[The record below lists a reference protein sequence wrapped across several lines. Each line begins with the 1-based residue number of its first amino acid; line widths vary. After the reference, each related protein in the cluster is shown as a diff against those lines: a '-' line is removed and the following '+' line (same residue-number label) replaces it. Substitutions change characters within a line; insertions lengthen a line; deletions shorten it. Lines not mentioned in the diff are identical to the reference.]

1 MKNAICQTRFPGL
14 QEVGEVVELLCHSEA
29 MVEPGPSRPR
39 GRRKSDFRTRIGVG
53 RKALY
58 MCVYNIYI
66 YMMSGITYHV
76 TSCYVSLRVARSQL
90 LARSCSQVLRQ

>member
-66 YMMSGITYHV
+66 
-76 TSCYVSLRVARSQL
+76 
-90 LARSCSQVLRQ
+90 

>member
-1 MKNAICQTRFPGL
+1 MTS
-14 QEVGEVVELLCHSEA
+14 ELESVWAEK
-29 MVEPGPSRPR
+29 RY
-39 GRRKSDFRTRIGVG
+39 I
-53 RKALY
+53 
-58 MCVYNIYI
+58 CVYNIYI